1 MNNELA
7 ACPGGQFKYLI
18 EEFLDELERRVRH
31 IAERDVEAGRSG
43 DHGATVEL
51 AETPEEWENPIVEI
65 RR

>member
-31 IAERDVEAGRSG
+31 IAERDIEAGRSG
-43 DHGATVEL
+43 DHCATVSECVE
-51 AETPEEWENPIVEI
+51 AEFAVVAAHS
-65 RR
+65 

>member
-43 DHGATVEL
+43 DHGAAVGECVE
-51 AETPEEWENPIVEI
+51 AEFAVIAAHS
-65 RR
+65 